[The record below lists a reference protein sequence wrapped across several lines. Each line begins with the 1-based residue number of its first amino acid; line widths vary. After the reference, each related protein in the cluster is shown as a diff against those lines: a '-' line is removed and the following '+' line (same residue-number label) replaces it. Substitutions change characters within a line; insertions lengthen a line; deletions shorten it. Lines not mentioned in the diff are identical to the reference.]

1 MNMINTDSD
10 ARLQRFRV
18 AQDGGN
24 PSPYE
29 LAIAELQ
36 EGRKTTHWIWF
47 VLPQLRG
54 IGQSPT
60 AKHFG
65 IADLCEARAY
75 LADEFL
81 SKRLEQVIAI
91 ISVQLEQTNQTLS
104 HLMGSDLDA
113 NKTISS
119 LTLFE
124 AAGLNSASNILDQLS
139 QRCQSTIA
147 LLGKS

>member
-54 IGQSPT
+54 IVNHQP
-60 AKHFG
+60 
-65 IADLCEARAY
+65 
-75 LADEFL
+75 
-81 SKRLEQVIAI
+81 
-91 ISVQLEQTNQTLS
+91 
-104 HLMGSDLDA
+104 
-113 NKTISS
+113 
-119 LTLFE
+119 
-124 AAGLNSASNILDQLS
+124 
-139 QRCQSTIA
+139 QST
-147 LLGKS
+147 LGSLIFAKPVLT